1 MKSPF
6 ISRVKIKNFRNFLD
20 VDVKLN
26 HKQVIIGE
34 NSIGKTNFLRAI
46 QIILDR
52 GFTDYNRQ
60 LEPSDFHDSLVAPM
74 ENGEEITI
82 TVEVKNYEH
91 NRQLVAQFE
100 DAVVSTNPPILRF
113 TYKYYPVKDENGLIL
128 RYQYIIYKGIN
139 EEKHFRHDD
148 RNLLNIKVIG
158 ALRDV
163 ERELNSNKNSPLYK
177 LVKQYDIEQDELID
191 ISEEMKSA
199 ADEILNLDEI
209 KDIKKV
215 IEEKFSTLA
224 GLQKD
229 NTVNLRPYDIDI
241 ERLLYT
247 IQVFMGLKERP
258 VSELSLGLANILYVS
273 LMMLLMKD
281 KTVPRII
288 KSNYYQ
294 YLINKDDGGIITGCY
309 EINTSE
315 INYVIRDNINLDT
328 YKKLYAF
335 FDKNNYQ
342 PHTVSILALEEPEAH
357 LHPVLQ
363 RLIYR
368 EVLHKSENSVI
379 FTTHS
384 PYITAISPLESIV
397 HGRYEDEQTKMFS
410 TSDLKLEQ
418 KEKEDIERYL
428 DAKRGEIYFG
438 KGVLLVEGITEEYII
453 KKVAELMGTSLDDLG
468 IIVCNIHSTNFKP
481 YVQILNSLKI
491 PWCLITDGDFYELE
505 IIDDNGKEK
514 RKKHYHRNW
523 EEDKPQNFRGLEL
536 MNKMLVDLE
545 VIKDVDIPTA
555 SFPEQFKLLVENG
568 CFVGFYTFE
577 IDSMN
582 ATNEEGL
589 ETLKK
594 VYSEVR
600 TGGEKEQENFNT
612 ELDNKNFWNGLKKI
626 DNNVSKGRFAQ
637 RLSSHLTIDM
647 VPPYIINAINEIIK
661 KVRNIHE

>member
-1 MKSPF
+1 MKGPF

-20 VDVKLN
+20 VDVELN

-46 QIILDR
+46 QIVLDR

-60 LEPSDFHDSLVAPM
+60 LEPSDFHDSLVEPM
-74 ENGEEITI
+74 ENGEEIIITI
-82 TVEVKNYEH
+82 EVKNYEH

-100 DAVVSTNPPILRF
+100 DAVVSTSPPTLQFNYR
-113 TYKYYPVKDENGLIL
+113 YYPIKDENELIL
-128 RYQYIIYKGIN
+128 RYQYVIYKGIN
-139 EEKHFRHDD
+139 QEKHFRHDD
-148 RNLLNIKVIG
+148 RNLLSIKVIG

-163 ERELNSNKNSPLYK
+163 ERELNSNKKSPLYK
-177 LVKQYDIEQDELID
+177 LVKQYDIDQDELID

-209 KDIKKV
+209 RDIKKV

-229 NTVNLRPYDIDI
+229 NSVNLRPYDIDI

-288 KSNYYQ
+288 KEEDYDSLVGKEDSN
-294 YLINKDDGGIITGCY
+294 IIKECY
-309 EINTSE
+309 AVSDSE
-315 INYVIRDNINLDT
+315 INYILKDDINLDT
-328 YKKLYAF
+328 QRILYAF
-335 FDKNNYQ
+335 FDKYNYQ
-342 PHTVSILALEEPEAH
+342 PHSVSILALEEPEAH

-397 HGRYEDEQTKMFS
+397 HGRYEDGQTKIFS
-410 TSDLKLEQ
+410 TSGLKLEK

-438 KGVLLVEGITEEYII
+438 KGVLLVEGITEEYIVP
-453 KKVAELMGTSLDDLG
+453 KVAELMGTSLDDLG

-491 PWCLITDGDFYELE
+491 PWSLITDGDFYELE
-505 IIDDNGKEK
+505 IIDDGGKEK
-514 RKKHYHRNW
+514 KKKHYHRNW
-523 EEDKPQNFRGLEL
+523 EVNKPQNFRGLEL

-545 VIKDVDIPTA
+545 IITDEDI
-555 SFPEQFKLLVENG
+555 SIGNFPQQFQLLSENG

-577 IDSMN
+577 VDSMATTN
-582 ATNEEGL
+582 AEGL

-600 TGGEKEQENFNT
+600 TGGEKEQQNFNT

-637 RLSSHLTIDM
+637 RLSSHMTIDM
-647 VPPYIINAINEIIK
+647 VPPYIVNAINDIIK
-661 KVRNIHE
+661 KVKNIHE

>member
-46 QIILDR
+46 QIILDK

-60 LEPSDFHDSLVAPM
+60 LDSSDFHDSLVDPM

-82 TVEVKNYEH
+82 TIEIRNYEH

-100 DAVVSTNPPILRF
+100 DAVVSTEPPTLQLN
-113 TYKYYPVKDENGLIL
+113 YKYYPIKDENELIL
-128 RYQYIIYKGIN
+128 RYQYVIYKGIN
-139 EEKHFRHDD
+139 EEKHFKHDD
-148 RNLLNIKVIG
+148 RSLLNIKVIG

-163 ERELNSNKNSPLYK
+163 ERELNSNRNSPLYK
-177 LVKQYDIEQDELID
+177 LVKQYDIDQDELID
-191 ISEEMKSA
+191 ISEEMRSA

-209 KDIKKV
+209 RDIKKI

-224 GLQKD
+224 GLQRD

-273 LMMLLMKD
+273 LMMLLLKD
-281 KTVPRII
+281 RTVPRII
-288 KSNYYQ
+288 KNEDYQ
-294 YLINKDDGGIITGCY
+294 GLIDKDDGEIMTECY
-309 EINTSE
+309 DISTSE
-315 INYVIRDNINLDT
+315 INYIIKDDINLDT
-328 YKKLYAF
+328 QKKLYAF

-342 PHTVSILALEEPEAH
+342 PHTITILALEEPEAH

-428 DAKRGEIYFG
+428 DAKKGEIYFG

-453 KKVAELMGTSLDDLG
+453 PKVAELMGTSLDDLG

-505 IIDDNGKEK
+505 IQDDNGKEK
-514 RKKHYHRNW
+514 KKKHYHRNW
-523 EEDKPQNFRGLEL
+523 EEGKPQNFRGLEL

-545 VIKDVDIPTA
+545 IIKDEDIPSTNF
-555 SFPEQFKLLVENG
+555 SEQFDLLSENG

-577 IDSMN
+577 VDSMHV
-582 ATNEEGL
+582 TNEEGL
-589 ETLKK
+589 ETFKK

-626 DNNVSKGRFAQ
+626 DNNISKGRFAQ
-637 RLSSHLTIDM
+637 RLSAHLTIEM
-647 VPPYIINAINEIIK
+647 VPDYIINAINEIIK
-661 KVRNIHE
+661 KVKNIHE